1 MEVLDVITL
10 LITMAAI
17 FLAVNVKFLKMPTTI
32 GLMILAMVMSV
43 VVIGAGAVF
52 PGFRAGVTQVM
63 TEYQF
68 ADVLFKVM
76 LNFLLF
82 AGALEVNLRTLGEEK
97 LTVFVLAMFGTLLST
112 FVVAGATYFV
122 LPLLGLN
129 IDFIYCLLFGALIS
143 PTDPI
148 AVLAMIKNYQV
159 SKNLQTQISG
169 ESLFNDGLGVVV
181 FLTVLAVAKEGTA
194 SFDLGETGMLFV
206 EEVFGGIILGLII
219 GLLGLW
225 MLKWIDNK
233 HTEIEV
239 LITLSM
245 VMGGSLL
252 AHMWHF
258 SAPLAMVVMGLTVGR
273 EGRDEALAEATG
285 EYVYKFWHLT
295 DEALNA
301 ILFILIGLQILLVE
315 WAPKFVMAAI
325 IAIPIVLGAR
335 FLGTGT
341 PITLLRTKKTIHRLT
356 VRVLT
361 WGGLRGGISVALAL
375 SLRETLPEVY
385 ETERMVIDAI
395 IAMTYSVVAF
405 SIIVQ
410 GLTVGRIFDQ
420 IQADEEARNAAA

>member
-1 MEVLDVITL
+1 
-10 LITMAAI
+10 
-17 FLAVNVKFLKMPTTI
+17 
-32 GLMILAMVMSV
+32 
-43 VVIGAGAVF
+43 
-52 PGFRAGVTQVM
+52 
-63 TEYQF
+63 
-68 ADVLFKVM
+68 
-76 LNFLLF
+76 
-82 AGALEVNLRTLGEEK
+82 
-97 LTVFVLAMFGTLLST
+97 
-112 FVVAGATYFV
+112 
-122 LPLLGLN
+122 
-129 IDFIYCLLFGALIS
+129 
-143 PTDPI
+143 
-148 AVLAMIKNYQV
+148 MIKNYQV

-219 GLLGLW
+219 GLVGLW

-315 WAPKFVMAAI
+315 WAPKFVLAAI

-341 PITLLRTKKTIHRLT
+341 PITILRTKKTIHRLT

>member
-52 PGFRAGVTQVM
+52 PGFRAGVTEVM

-112 FVVAGATYFV
+112 FVIAGATYFV

-181 FLTVLAVAKEGTA
+181 FLTVLAVAKEATA

-219 GLLGLW
+219 GLVGLW

-285 EYVYKFWHLT
+285 EYVYK
-295 DEALNA
+295 
-301 ILFILIGLQILLVE
+301 
-315 WAPKFVMAAI
+315 
-325 IAIPIVLGAR
+325 
-335 FLGTGT
+335 
-341 PITLLRTKKTIHRLT
+341 
-356 VRVLT
+356 
-361 WGGLRGGISVALAL
+361 
-375 SLRETLPEVY
+375 
-385 ETERMVIDAI
+385 
-395 IAMTYSVVAF
+395 
-405 SIIVQ
+405 
-410 GLTVGRIFDQ
+410 
-420 IQADEEARNAAA
+420 